1 MAAKELREGYKG
13 GAISGQGTDMIAAV
27 ATRELLDTASTRFDP
42 AKAGGRKLGI
52 NLVLT
57 DRKEQASVELTE
69 TTMIGRMTPLP
80 SPQATLTG
88 PRRLLLGLM
97 FMKLPL
103 EQLEMAGLKVEGDRA
118 AVESWLNALDPVPAG
133 FPIVEP

>member
-1 MAAKELREGYKG
+1 
-13 GAISGQGTDMIAAV
+13 
-27 ATRELLDTASTRFDP
+27 
-42 AKAGGRKLGI
+42 
-52 NLVLT
+52 
-57 DRKEQASVELTE
+57 
-69 TTMIGRMTPLP
+69 MIGRMTPLP

-88 PRRLLLGLM
+88 QRRLLLGLL